1 MRNYLMFRI
10 GIYTGLRISDILKL
24 KVRDVKR
31 NGKIKDRM
39 TLREK
44 KTSKERKIAINKALK
59 EDLKNYCIGR
69 PEGEYL
75 MISREGMNKP
85 ISRGMAYKVMADIR
99 DKFNL
104 DSCGTHTL
112 RKTFGY
118 HYYLKTRDIV
128 TLQKLFNHSHS
139 SITLGYIG
147 ITQNTLDKALLN
159 MEY

>member
-1 MRNYLMFRI
+1 MFRI

-24 KVRDVKR
+24 KVRDVKS

-59 EDLKNYCIGR
+59 EDLKAYCHNK

-75 MISREGMNKP
+75 MISREGTNKP

-99 DKFNL
+99 DKFDL

-118 HYYLKTRDIV
+118 HYYLKTKDIA
-128 TLQKLFNHSHS
+128 TLQKLFNHAHPSV
-139 SITLGYIG
+139 TLGYIG
-147 ITQNTLDKALLN
+147 ITQNTLNQALLN

>member
-1 MRNYLMFRI
+1 MFRI

-31 NGKIKDRM
+31 DGKIRDRM

-44 KTSKERKIAINKALK
+44 KTNKERKIAINKYLKKDLK
-59 EDLKNYCIGR
+59 EYCISK

-75 MISREGMNKP
+75 MISRVGTNKP
-85 ISRGMAYKVMADIR
+85 ITRSMAYKVMADIK

-118 HYYLKTRDIV
+118 HYYLKTKDV
-128 TLQKLFNHSHS
+128 ATLQKLFNHSHS